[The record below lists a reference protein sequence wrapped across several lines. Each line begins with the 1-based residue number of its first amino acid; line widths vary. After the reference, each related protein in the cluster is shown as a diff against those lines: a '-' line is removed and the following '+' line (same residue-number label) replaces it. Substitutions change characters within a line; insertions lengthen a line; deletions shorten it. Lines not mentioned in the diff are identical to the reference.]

1 MKAMGGGALTANQD
15 ATVNWGSF
23 TPPLRYRTINSGAV
37 CYVQGY
43 IDTPRLPSPL
53 GTSGIRILKL
63 LLPIGRIPL
72 EMLPATSTKPTD
84 WAPSKHKWP
93 KCESSWMTQPV
104 PSTLSQTAASHT
116 DLDTRIADTSP
127 SDRLP
132 PWGVVG
138 YFVQLY
144 LKYCNC
150 QPLPLFSSEDL
161 TTTFS
166 SRDPELILAMLA
178 LASRFD
184 PDNSAVSQADLSR
197 TFESR
202 ATPARDMIM
211 RRVTHGPVELSTIQ
225 ALCLLSVAEF
235 NHGNTPRA
243 STYISLAIDLV
254 SSSGLSSEHRRPNCD
269 YIDDERRRCYWSV
282 VLLRNLYGV
291 SPSTFSFVQD
301 ERTPRL
307 PQRPQPP
314 LGISCQITDAALE
327 QPDGPSSS
335 NEPSDHGIFAYVVQ
349 LSQVWQRAARFAN
362 RRGNVGS
369 LPAWSPQSEY
379 SQITAELMEVETRL
393 PYKYRFRPSRF
404 LNQDHHEL
412 EQHRDFWAS
421 WILLQ
426 ILYHTILCLLNHPL
440 LLFLRLRDFRVTMV
454 PEVFLQ
460 HTADLTETH
469 TEWVIHMLDLCE
481 KNEFRLFDPFL
492 AHCAAIAATIYLQQS
507 FSDDNEVRTAKQR
520 SFGKC
525 VSFIRDLGSFW
536 PYVNQLADKIEDFE
550 KVVSNSFRDSA
561 SQRPPNSRI
570 SIDLSL
576 FWEII
581 EASFVSELPQDAD
594 GYFGASLTSHRRSSS
609 SGEVLRS
616 RLLPK
621 PTRLNHHSIGSRF
634 EDAESTSALLS
645 RDSTE
650 NSEVRT
656 ADFMNEEVS
665 ILAQSYFAQGQD
677 LAGSLDDW
685 WLSGQPT

>member
-1 MKAMGGGALTANQD
+1 MRNWVSPRNTA
-15 ATVNWGSF
+15 
-23 TPPLRYRTINSGAV
+23 
-37 CYVQGY
+37 
-43 IDTPRLPSPL
+43 
-53 GTSGIRILKL
+53 L
-63 LLPIGRIPL
+63 LLPQVDQDTADRLGVL
-72 EMLPATSTKPTD
+72 EAQVAEMRKLLERQPTSVV
-84 WAPSKHKWP
+84 
-93 KCESSWMTQPV
+93 QPV
-104 PSTLSQTAASHT
+104 PSTLSQTATSHT
-116 DLDTRIADTSP
+116 DLDTRIADISP

-132 PWGVVG
+132 PRGVVG

-150 QPLPLFSSEDL
+150 QPLPLFSFEHL

-184 PDNSAVSQADLSR
+184 LDNSAVSQADLSR

-211 RRVTHGPVELSTIQ
+211 RRVTHGPIELSTIQ

-254 SSSGLSSEHRRPNCD
+254 SSSGLSSEHRRLNYD
-269 YIDDERRRCYWSV
+269 HIDDERRRCYWSV

-291 SPSTFSFVQD
+291 SSSTFSFVQD
-301 ERTPRL
+301 ERTPKL

-314 LGISCQITDAALE
+314 AGISSQMTDAALE

-335 NEPSDHGIFAYVVQ
+335 TEPSDHGIFAYVVQ
-349 LSQVWQRAARFAN
+349 LSQVWQRAVRFAN
-362 RRGNVGS
+362 RRGNVGT

-440 LLFLRLRDFRVTMV
+440 LLFLRLRNFRVTMV

-481 KNEFRLFDPFL
+481 KNGFRQFDPFL

-507 FSDDNEVRTAKQR
+507 FSDDNEVRTAKQG
-520 SFGKC
+520 SFRKC

-550 KVVSNSFRDSA
+550 KVVSNSFHDSA

-581 EASFVSELPQDAD
+581 EASFVSELPKDAD
-594 GYFGASLTSHRRSSS
+594 GYFGASLTSHRQSSS

-621 PTRLNHHSIGSRF
+621 PTRLNHHNIALRA
-634 EDAESTSALLS
+634 EDAESTTAFLP
-645 RDSTE
+645 RDSTQ

-656 ADFMNEEVS
+656 ADFINEEVS